1 MCGCLGLWEERDKE
15 WAELAE
21 REREERGGRG
31 GITAWGRR
39 QTGREGTGSEAEA
52 SGGDFAEI
60 PLSFGAAGAQE
71 RDGDG
76 SDLALTCLFAL
87 ALRCIFHMWV
97 CLCSGIFIS
106 ACVCCCILYLHL
118 HMGACTSAGA
128 GGGERRL
135 RGVPA
140 PPRCALRF
148 GKSLSRA
155 FTGQV
160 SAYTQQFLKSADR
173 SITAISPS
181 ADQTQ
186 YTSIIHS
193 HDRQTDR
200 QAVA

>member
-1 MCGCLGLWEERDKE
+1 MGLWEERDKE

-140 PPRCALRF
+140 PPAAPCASAKASRGPSLDRCQPT
-148 GKSLSRA
+148 LSN
-155 FTGQV
+155 
-160 SAYTQQFLKSADR
+160 S
-173 SITAISPS
+173 
-181 ADQTQ
+181 
-186 YTSIIHS
+186 
-193 HDRQTDR
+193 
-200 QAVA
+200 

>member
-1 MCGCLGLWEERDKE
+1 MGR
-15 WAELAE
+15 ASRE
-21 REREERGGRG
+21 RERRERGAWRDNCLGETTDGERRHRECGGSIRRRFCRNPSVLWCGRC
-31 GITAWGRR
+31 TRKGRR
-39 QTGREGTGSEAEA
+39 RERSRPDMFVCARP
-52 SGGDFAEI
+52 
-60 PLSFGAAGAQE
+60 PLYFPHVGLFVLGHIHK
-71 RDGDG
+71 
-76 SDLALTCLFAL
+76 CLRVL
-87 ALRCIFHMWV
+87 LHI
-97 CLCSGIFIS
+97 IS
-106 ACVCCCILYLHL
+106 APAYGSVHKCRCWWRRE
-118 HMGACTSAGA
+118 TSAGRT
-128 GGGERRL
+128 GS
-135 RGVPA
+135 
-140 PPRCALRF
+140 PRCALRF

>member
-21 REREERGGRG
+21 RGGHG

-39 QTGREGTGSEAEA
+39 QTGREGTGSVAEA
-52 SGGDFAEI
+52 SGADFAEI

-135 RGVPA
+135 RVYRLPPLRPALQQKPLAGLHWTGV
-140 PPRCALRF
+140 
-148 GKSLSRA
+148 SLH
-155 FTGQV
+155 
-160 SAYTQQFLKSADR
+160 SAIPKER
-173 SITAISPS
+173 
-181 ADQTQ
+181 
-186 YTSIIHS
+186 
-193 HDRQTDR
+193 R
-200 QAVA
+200 